1 MKRRD
6 LLRASG
12 SMLAALP
19 LRRGIAV
26 ATAGADDPA
35 RPFDHERVK
44 AAARALAAK
53 PYVPDATRIPP
64 ALAKISWDAYQSIG
78 FRASRA
84 LWAHE
89 GLPFRIRFFHLGMQ
103 FRRAVRMHEVVDG
116 VAREIVYDASMFDLA
131 RSGQNEATLP
141 HGLGFAGFRL
151 FFAPDFERDVA
162 AFLGASYF
170 RAVGATKQYGLSARG
185 LAVDCGLPRAE
196 EFPDFVAFW
205 FERPKPGAKALV
217 VHALLDSP
225 SIAGA
230 YRFEIAP
237 GEPLVMH
244 VEATWYPRAAI
255 ERLGIAPLTSMF
267 LVAPYDRRV
276 DTDWRPVIHDS
287 DGLAMHAGSGEW
299 LWRPLANPSVVRVST
314 FRDAKPKGFGLFQRD
329 RNFDHYQDDGA
340 WYDRRPSLW
349 VEPLSGF
356 ENGAVTLLE
365 IPAEHESA
373 DNIAAFWNPASAPK
387 PGAELHCAY
396 RLHWGEKM
404 PDMPPLATAAMTWSG
419 IGGQAGGARAHFSW
433 RFVVDFA
440 GGELALLAKDTNVE
454 AVVTLSRGTAE
465 FVSARPLDAIHGWR
479 AMFDVR
485 PPDAG
490 TQPID
495 IRLFLRLRERAL
507 TGTWLYQWTP
517 PERPAAS

>member
-19 LRRGIAV
+19 LRRGLSMSSDGAEE
-26 ATAGADDPA
+26 AT
-35 RPFDHERVK
+35 RPFDRDDVK
-44 AAARALAAK
+44 EAARALAAK

-116 VAREIVYDASMFDLA
+116 AAREIVYDASMFDLA
-131 RSGQNEATLP
+131 RSGQDASTLP
-141 HGLGFAGFRL
+141 HGLGFAGFRM
-151 FFAPDFERDVA
+151 FFAPDFESDVA

-205 FERPKPGAKALV
+205 FERPAPGTKALV

-225 SIAGA
+225 SVAGA

-244 VEATWYPRAAI
+244 VDATLYPRTAI

-276 DTDWRPVIHDS
+276 DADWRPAIHDS
-287 DGLAMHAGSGEW
+287 DGLAMHAGSGER
-299 LWRPLANPSVVRVST
+299 LWRPLANPPAVHVST
-314 FRDAKPKGFGLFQRD
+314 FRDAAPKGYGLMQRD
-329 RNFDHYQDDGA
+329 RDFDRYQDDGA

-356 ENGAVTLLE
+356 GGGAVTLLE
-365 IPAEHESA
+365 IPAEHESV
-373 DNIAAFWNPASAPK
+373 DNIAAFWNPDAAAR
-387 PGAELHCAY
+387 PGAEIHSAY

-404 PDMPPLATAAMTWSG
+404 PDAPPLATAAATWSG
-419 IGGQAGGARAHFSW
+419 IGGQVGGERTHFSR
-433 RFVVDFA
+433 RFVVDFS
-440 GGELALLAKDTNVE
+440 GGELASLARDAKVE
-454 AVVTLSRGTAE
+454 PIVTLSRGTAE
-465 FVSARPLDAIHGWR
+465 LVSARPLDAIRGWR
-479 AMFDVR
+479 AMFDLR
-485 PPDAG
+485 PSDASAL
-490 TQPID
+490 PID
-495 IRLFLRLRERAL
+495 IRLFLKLGERAL
-507 TGTWLYQWTP
+507 TETWLYQWTP
-517 PERPAAS
+517 PDRTAAS

>member
-12 SMLAALP
+12 SILAALS
-19 LRRGIAV
+19 LRRGIA
-26 ATAGADDPA
+26 AASDADDA
-35 RPFDHERVK
+35 MRSFDHETVK
-44 AAARALAAK
+44 ASARRLAAK

-103 FRRAVRMHEVVDG
+103 FRRAVRMHDVVDG

-131 RSGQNEATLP
+131 RSGQDAAKLP
-141 HGLGFAGFRL
+141 HGLGFAGFRM
-151 FFAPDFERDVA
+151 FFAPDFESDVA

-205 FERPKPGAKALV
+205 FERPARDAKALV

-244 VEATWYPRAAI
+244 VEATLYPRATI
-255 ERLGIAPLTSMF
+255 ERLGLSPLTSMF

-299 LWRPLANPSVVRVST
+299 LWRPLANPPVVHVST
-314 FRDAKPKGFGLFQRD
+314 FRDARPKGYGLMQRD
-329 RNFDHYQDDGA
+329 RDFDRYQDDGA

-356 ENGAVTLLE
+356 GAGAVTLLE
-365 IPAEHESA
+365 IPAEHETA
-373 DNIAAFWNPASAPK
+373 DNIAAFWNPGTAAE
-387 PGAELHCAY
+387 PGTEIRCAY
-396 RLHWGEKM
+396 RLHWGQKM
-404 PDMPPLATAAMTWSG
+404 PDSPPLATTAMTWSG
-419 IGGQAGGARAHFSW
+419 IGGQVGGKRKHFSW

-440 GGELALLAKDTNVE
+440 GGELASLAHDADVE
-454 AVVTLSRGTAE
+454 PIVTVSRGTAE
-465 FVSARPLDAIHGWR
+465 LASARPFGAIRGWR
-479 AMFDVR
+479 SMFDVR
-485 PPDAG
+485 PPDES

-495 IRLFLRLRERAL
+495 IRLFLSLRGRAL
-507 TGTWLYQWTP
+507 TETWLYQWTP
-517 PERPAAS
+517 PGRPAAS